1 MYKFAFVLVWGL
13 NVLAL
18 FSTTY
23 AKSKLRSDFDK
34 RVQDFVNATIHR
46 NDCDMYSNLIKIEFT
61 DEFCGDGFLGNV
73 CKK

>member
-1 MYKFAFVLVWGL
+1 MNNVVFVLVCGL
-13 NVLAL
+13 FAL
-18 FSTTY
+18 FSTAY